1 MILNLQQ
8 LVSVQDHCSFPLA
21 HFYYGRCKDATRSKR
36 TAASR
41 HCPPAPCMGHD
52 QPIDR
57 PAGRPACLV
66 YRAARPRPRPVS
78 SSIGPW
84 PCRGRWTQA
93 PAPSLYYY
101 RAGDRCRHCMP
112 GRGHRSIHGW
122 WRQGIVKHQ
131 TLVLARPAE
140 ISRHELASTAADDDR
155 YESERHYCQ
164 ALVGGW
170 HATFAYLVLV
180 RVVSVER
187 NVQYARNDGARIAST
202 HMPLACGHFNLR
214 YSICMPTPVAS

>member
-1 MILNLQQ
+1 MGAAKMPPVAKAQQ
-8 LVSVQDHCSFPLA
+8 QADTAPA
-21 HFYYGRCKDATRSKR
+21 RRPMTNRS
-36 TAASR
+36 T
-41 HCPPAPCMGHD
+41 D
-52 QPIDR
+52 
-57 PAGRPACLV
+57 RPACLV
-66 YRAARPRPRPVS
+66 YCAARPRPRPVS

-164 ALVGGW
+164 ALVGTPLSPTW
-170 HATFAYLVLV
+170 CWC
-180 RVVSVER
+180 VSCR
-187 NVQYARNDGARIAST
+187 WNVTYST
-202 HMPLACGHFNLR
+202 HAMMVRASPVLTCPLACGHFNLR